1 MKQFIT
7 FPDGRQVVN
16 LGQGTYRMGEDSSKK
31 DKEIEALRTGIE
43 KGLTLIDT
51 AEMYSEGR
59 AEEIVGE
66 AIEPYKRE
74 DLFIVSKVLP
84 MNAGEQRINQ
94 SIDDTLMRLGVDE
107 LDLYLLH
114 WRGHIP
120 LQETVDVMEELK
132 WKGKIKGWGVS
143 NFDLEDFQELLSL
156 RNGLNCQTNQLLYH
170 LASRGIEFVLTD
182 YLKDNRI
189 PVMAYCPIIG
199 QEPILKDKV
208 HKSPTINRIAK
219 KYDITVTQLLLAFV
233 MQQESMIAIPKAAS
247 RKHVIQNADVLNIQ
261 IEKEDMLL
269 MDEAFPVPNERT
281 QLKTK

>member
-120 LQETVDVMEELK
+120 LQETVDVMEDLK

-143 NFDLEDFQELLSL
+143 NFDLEDIQELLSL

-247 RKHVIQNADVLNIQ
+247 RKHVLQNADVLNIQ